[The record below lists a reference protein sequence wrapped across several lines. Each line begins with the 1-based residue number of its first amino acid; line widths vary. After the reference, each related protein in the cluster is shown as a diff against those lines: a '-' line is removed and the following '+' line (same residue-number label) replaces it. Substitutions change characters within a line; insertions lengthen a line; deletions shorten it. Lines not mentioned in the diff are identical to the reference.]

1 MSAKIAL
8 ERLLDRIDRIDR
20 NNRYGRRA
28 GSVSDR
34 S

>member
-8 ERLLDRIDRIDR
+8 EGLLDRIDRIDW